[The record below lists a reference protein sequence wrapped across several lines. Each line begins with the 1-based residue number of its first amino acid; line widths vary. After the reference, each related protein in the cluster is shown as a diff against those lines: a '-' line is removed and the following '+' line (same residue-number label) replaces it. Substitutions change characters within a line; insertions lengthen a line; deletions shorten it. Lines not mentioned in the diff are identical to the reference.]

1 MTNASATTEQ
11 RINGQIG
18 HPAACMIE
26 SKVFPRGDRRLCH
39 TIMTEARNRF

>member
-11 RINGQIG
+11 KINGQIG

-26 SKVFPRGDRRLCH
+26 SKVFPRGDRRQCDS
-39 TIMTEARNRF
+39 IMTEAQNCF